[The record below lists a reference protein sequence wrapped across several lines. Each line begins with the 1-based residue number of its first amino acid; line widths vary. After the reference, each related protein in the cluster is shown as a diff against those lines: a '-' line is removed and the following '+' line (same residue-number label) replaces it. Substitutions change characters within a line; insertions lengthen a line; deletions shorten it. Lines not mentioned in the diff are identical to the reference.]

1 MELFFFLMGGVKVIA
16 QRYKFPHTFKIFV
29 LGIFP
34 ALFTCCHKARQF
46 ILFPFPYGKGTPSL
60 PDTLPLPHHRCP

>member
-34 ALFTCCHKARQF
+34 TLFTCCHKARQF
-46 ILFPFPYGKGTPSL
+46 ILFLSVRERDAFTA
-60 PDTLPLPHHRCP
+60 